1 MPDFRPILFT
11 LGRMLLL
18 LAFAML
24 LPAAVDGLQ
33 DWPGWRSFLVSAVI
47 TGGTGGALTLAYRQ
61 PGHPALT
68 PRGGFLLVTL
78 AWTVLCAFATLPL
91 MLSAPHLS
99 FTDAFFEA
107 MSGLTTTGSTVMV
120 GLADQPKG
128 ILLWRAMLQWIGGA
142 GIIVVAV
149 ALLPML
155 RVGGMQLFRMES
167 SDRSEKVRPRVSQVS
182 GLIISVYV
190 TLTAICAVALVLAGM
205 GTFEAV
211 CHAMATIATGGFSTE
226 DMSIGFYQ
234 SPAMEWIITVFMVL
248 GGCTFV
254 LFARSVQGDIR
265 ALVGDSQT
273 RWYVIYLAAFIAV
286 IALWQIVVNDRPPLE
301 AVRSSAF
308 NIVSVATTTGFV
320 SEDYTQWGNL
330 PIAAFML
337 LFFIGGCTGS
347 TSGGIKVFRF
357 CVLGAVALWQI
368 RLLVHPHGMRS
379 PTYNG
384 KPVSEDVLRSVM
396 SFFVFYIFCFAI
408 LSIAV
413 SAFGVDLVTSLSG
426 VAQAMGNVGPGL
438 GPIIGPVGNFLP
450 LPDGAKWLLSL
461 AMLLGRLEL
470 LTVLVLLSP
479 VFWRG

>member
-18 LAFAML
+18 LAAAML

-33 DWPGWRSFLVSAVI
+33 GWPGWRSFVVSAAI
-47 TGGTGGALTLAYRQ
+47 TGGVGGALALAYRL
-61 PGHPALT
+61 PAFPALT
-68 PRGGFLLVTL
+68 PRNGFLLVTL
-78 AWTVLCAFATLPL
+78 AWMALCGFATLPL

-107 MSGLTTTGSTVMV
+107 MSGLTTTGSTVIV
-120 GLADQPKG
+120 ELADQPKG
-128 ILLWRAMLQWIGGA
+128 VLLWRALLNWIGGA

-149 ALLPML
+149 ALLPVL

-167 SDRSEKVRPRVSQVS
+167 SDRSEKARPRVSQVS

-190 TLTAICAVALVLAGM
+190 TLTAVCALALVLAGM
-205 GTFEAV
+205 GTFDAV

-226 DMSIGFYQ
+226 DLSIGFYR
-234 SPAMEWIITVFMVL
+234 SPAIEWIVVVFMAL
-248 GGCTFV
+248 GGSSFV
-254 LFARSVQGDIR
+254 LLARAGQGDIR
-265 ALVGDSQT
+265 AFVGDSQT
-273 RWYVIYLAAFIAV
+273 RWYFAYLAAFVAV
-286 IALWQIVVNDRPPLE
+286 IALWQIAVNDRPPGE
-301 AVRSSAF
+301 AIRSTAF
-308 NIVSVATTTGFV
+308 SIVSIATTTGFV
-320 SEDYTQWGNL
+320 SEDYTLWGSL

-347 TSGGIKVFRF
+347 TAGGIKVFRF

-368 RLLVHPHGMRS
+368 RLLVHPHGMRP

-384 KPVSEDVLRSVM
+384 KPISEDVVRSVM
-396 SFFVFYIFCFAI
+396 SFFIFYIFCFAI

-426 VAQAMGNVGPGL
+426 VAQAMGNVGPGI
-438 GPIIGPVGNFLP
+438 GPIIGPAGNFVP
-450 LPDGAKWLLSL
+450 LPDGAKWLMSL

>member
-1 MPDFRPILFT
+1 VPDFRPILFT

-18 LAFAML
+18 LALAML
-24 LPAAVDGLQ
+24 LPAAVDALQ

-47 TGGTGGALTLAYRQ
+47 TGGTGGALTLAYRL
-61 PGHPALT
+61 PAYPTLT

-107 MSGLTTTGSTVMV
+107 MSGLTTTGSTVIV

-128 ILLWRAMLQWIGGA
+128 ILLWRALLNWIGGA

-149 ALLPML
+149 AVLPML

-167 SDRSEKVRPRVSQVS
+167 SDKSEKMRPRVSQVS
-182 GLIISVYV
+182 GIIISVYV
-190 TLTAICAVALVLAGM
+190 TLTAICAIALVLAGM
-205 GTFEAV
+205 GTFDAV

-226 DMSIGFYQ
+226 DMSIGFYR
-234 SPAMEWIITVFMVL
+234 SPAIEWIVTVFMAL

-254 LFARSVQGDIR
+254 LLARVGQGDIR
-265 ALVGDSQT
+265 AFASDSQT
-273 RWYVIYLAAFIAV
+273 RWYFIYLAAFIAV
-286 IALWQIVVNDRPPLE
+286 IALWQIAVNDRPLTD
-301 AVRSSAF
+301 AVRSTAF

-320 SEDYTQWGNL
+320 SEDYTLWGNL

-368 RLLVHPHGMRS
+368 RLLVHPHRMRP

-384 KPVSEDVLRSVM
+384 KPVSEDVVRSVM

-470 LTVLVLLSP
+470 LTVLVMFSP